1 MILRDETEWVVL
13 VENGFH
19 AIAIADKDTILD
31 CYSKSKIKFN
41 FDLNLYDLGK
51 ASRIILEK
59 IISYG

>member
-1 MILRDETEWVVL
+1 MRDETEWAML

-19 AIAIADKDTILD
+19 AIASADKDIILD
-31 CYSKSKIKFN
+31 ACSKPKIKFN

-59 IISYG
+59 IISYA